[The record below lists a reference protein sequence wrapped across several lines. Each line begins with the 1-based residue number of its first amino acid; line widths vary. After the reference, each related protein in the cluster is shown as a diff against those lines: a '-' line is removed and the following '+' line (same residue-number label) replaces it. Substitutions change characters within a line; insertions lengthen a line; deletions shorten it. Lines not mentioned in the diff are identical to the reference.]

1 MRYPSDEP
9 NAAETDARAAA
20 LFAELPEFDVV
31 DGELLPRVRRHLPHR

>member
-9 NAAETDARAAA
+9 SPAETEARAAA

-31 DGELLPRVRRHLPHR
+31 DGELLPRVGRLPRR